1 MRWGGGVVKLPGPDP
16 CTRPPGAVNSPEK
29 GSRVDD
35 GTRGDLENWRTGEVV
50 DATGAVQ
57 DYADSL
63 GIEKGRRVQ
72 EVGWDDDCDTAISE
86 SVEEFLGEDL
96 LDEETDEVVDVV
108 LLWWREDDGDLVDGL
123 VDAARPMDENGR
135 IWLLTPGAGRPG
147 FVDPGLIDESAQLAG
162 LTGTSAIRLGQWQG
176 NCLVQRGVKRQ

>member
-1 MRWGGGVVKLPGPDP
+1 MG
-16 CTRPPGAVNSPEK
+16 
-29 GSRVDD
+29 
-35 GTRGDLENWRTGEVV
+35 

-96 LDEETDEVVDVV
+96 LDEDTDEVVDVV
-108 LLWWREDDGDLVDGL
+108 LLWWRDGDGDLVDGL

-135 IWLLTPGAGRPG
+135 IWLLTPGASRPG